1 MVKDLLLIVE
11 NSAHANPIIRTAVK
25 MAERM
30 AADLTIEVLTPS
42 PVLIPALAPM
52 TTMYV
57 PDWAMGEDQ
66 AMRITQISDMVAGS
80 AATIRVLGLH
90 DEIFALARRTGR
102 AGPVADLV
110 LIGGEDL
117 WETQWLRRHASE
129 TIVMGAGSPL
139 LVLARGD
146 ELPPVQNAVIGW
158 KDSPEARRA
167 VHDLVTLAQPDAKV
181 TVVTVGGFADEAQV
195 TAEGAAEVVRHLI
208 RHGLRADWKQLGSD
222 ELSDVETLEAFA
234 LENGAD
240 LLTIG
245 AFAHS
250 RLREVMF
257 GGVTRT
263 LLNKARLPVLF
274 SR

>member
-11 NSAHANPIIRTAVK
+11 NSAHANPIIRAAVK

-42 PVLIPALAPM
+42 PVLIPALAPL

-57 PDWAMGEDQ
+57 PDWAMAEDHTK
-66 AMRITQISDMVAGS
+66 RSKQISDMVAES
-80 AATIRVLGLH
+80 TATIRVVGLH

-102 AGPVADLV
+102 AGPVADLI

-139 LVLARGD
+139 LVLAQGD
-146 ELPPVQNAVIGW
+146 ELPLVQNAVIGW

-167 VHDLVTLAQPDAKV
+167 VHDLVALATPDAKI
-181 TVVTVGGFADEAQV
+181 TVVTVGGFADEQRLA
-195 TAEGAAEVVRHLI
+195 AESAVEVVRHLI
-208 RHGLRADWKQLGSD
+208 RHGLRADWEQIGNDEFSD
-222 ELSDVETLEAFA
+222 TETLEAFA

-240 LLTIG
+240 LLAIG
-245 AFAHS
+245 AFAHA
-250 RLREVMF
+250 RLREAVF
-257 GGVTRT
+257 GGVTHR
-263 LLNKARLPVLF
+263 LLDKARLPVLF